1 MKFQGKKDVHGA
13 FSRFK
18 SQWIVERYLEQFGI
32 DFDQTFTAVVKEIS
46 FRVLFIVAYYDLDI
60 NQMDMKMAF
69 FYKLIDQLVYG
80 RFQKALKLPQ
90 IEV

>member
-1 MKFQGKKDVHGA
+1 MWSFKVKKDVHGA

-18 SQWIVERYLEQFGI
+18 SQLIVERYLEQFGI
-32 DFDQTFTAVVKEIS
+32 DFDQTFTAVVKAIT

-69 FYKLIDQLVYG
+69 FYKLIYG

-90 IEV
+90 TEA